1 MIKKEDTDKYV
12 LDIKN
17 TIISN
22 VFYPFEVLLIVV
34 FILKGMSFLG
44 TLETENIKLLGLI
57 VMTFACVKL
66 IGWIRMPNLEYKQR
80 EVEKWKR

>member
-1 MIKKEDTDKYV
+1 MIKKEDMDKYV

-22 VFYPFEVLLIVV
+22 VFYPFELLLMSA
-34 FILKGMSFLG
+34 FILKGFAFLG

-66 IGWIRMPNLEYKQR
+66 IGWIRMPNLEYKPR
-80 EVEKWKR
+80 GVEKWPR